1 MYRTKTEIRLILMLT
16 PGPEGKSTRGSASFR
31 NKRRAM
37 GPNEC
42 FVLYIEV
49 KNDMNIYATLFTSHQ
64 CPVSIRLAG
73 FEPNGHSLH
82 YYSK

>member
-16 PGPEGKSTRGSASFR
+16 PGPEGKSTRGSASYR

-42 FVLYIEV
+42 FVLTI
-49 KNDMNIYATLFTSHQ
+49 
-64 CPVSIRLAG
+64 
-73 FEPNGHSLH
+73 
-82 YYSK
+82 